1 MVKNMPAMQESWV
14 QSLGLEDPLKK
25 EMVTHSSILTWKIP
39 WMENPGPRGCKES
52 DTTKQL
58 DMTERLRFLSFTFFL
73 ALKPPTLQ
81 KVSAKYFERHGE
93 GGGLQDKQS
102 TRAQFSDWL
111 K

>member
-1 MVKNMPAMQESWV
+1 MQETRV

-39 WMENPGPRGCKES
+39 WTENPGPRGCKES
-52 DTTKQL
+52 DTTEQL

-73 ALKPPTLQ
+73 SLKPPNLQ

-93 GGGLQDKQS
+93 GGKLQDKQS